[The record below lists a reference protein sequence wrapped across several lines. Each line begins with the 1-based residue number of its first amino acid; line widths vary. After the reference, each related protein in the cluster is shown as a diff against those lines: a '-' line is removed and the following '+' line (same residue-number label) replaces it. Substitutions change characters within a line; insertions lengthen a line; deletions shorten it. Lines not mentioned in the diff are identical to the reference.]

1 MDYVHHIHHLPPI
14 CGQRPLKIKF
24 SVFSLRFPLQ
34 LLSIIWSHS
43 EIPANNY
50 SSWSDAWSLI
60 HLTGPSPFLLGVL
73 CSRSSRIL
81 LSRSLCA
88 SLLPSTGW
96 CRGEEAKDKGSSSI
110 SPLPFAELCSSSLCF
125 SVSCPSSSSS
135 SSSSSSASTSGSAL
149 LGFAGRR
156 SGSPAATSASPS
168 APLCSSASGGNSSPR
183 PQEEPSSSQPAA
195 PLGRSLF
202 QAERPPFLL

>member
-1 MDYVHHIHHLPPI
+1 MQTTYVHHTINVDLFPPA
-14 CGQRPLKIKF
+14 
-24 SVFSLRFPLQ
+24 
-34 LLSIIWSHS
+34 WH
-43 EIPANNY
+43 
-50 SSWSDAWSLI
+50 WSDALSLI

-96 CRGEEAKDKGSSSI
+96 CRGEEVKDGGSSSI
-110 SPLPFAELCSSSLCF
+110 SPIPSAELFSSSLCF
-125 SVSCPSSSSS
+125 SESCPSSSSS
-135 SSSSSSASTSGSAL
+135 SSSSSSPSMSGSAL
-149 LGFAGRR
+149 LGFDERS
-156 SGSPAATSASPS
+156 SGSPAATSTPPS
-168 APLCSSASGGNSSPR
+168 APLCSSASGGNSSAR
-183 PQEEPSSSQPAA
+183 PQEEPSSSQPVP